1 MSQPQK
7 DLVAIGASW
16 CGYSQRQ
23 LASLEATC
31 DGTWDSEN
39 TTCHMGNGR
48 KVGIV
53 MCNNVAADGTVDN
66 EFFPNVCKDSQGLVS
81 GYPTW
86 VETSDDG
93 DIKLMEQQVPERV
106 IPAVPERVIPGV
118 PERVIPATTSTVH
131 FVSGICELPTMK
143 GSADCQ

>member
-39 TTCHMGNGR
+39 TTCHMDDGR

-106 IPAVPERVIPGV
+106 IPA
-118 PERVIPATTSTVH
+118 TTSTVH